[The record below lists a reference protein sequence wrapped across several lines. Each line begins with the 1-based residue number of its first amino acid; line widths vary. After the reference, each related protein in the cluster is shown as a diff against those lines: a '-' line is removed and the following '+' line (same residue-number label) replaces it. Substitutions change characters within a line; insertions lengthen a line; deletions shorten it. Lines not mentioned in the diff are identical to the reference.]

1 MDKSVSV
8 SGSRKFSRTAALRAA
23 RAAFAGET
31 PAHADLTLG
40 PLPELD
46 LKITIAINSYQP
58 NKFSGADWSACAAL
72 THELL
77 TAYQPTN
84 QKKLSST
91 GGIIARYLRY
101 AYHQPGRKSDE
112 PLRWSEVLSLKIVET
127 YVASLASAQTQ
138 TSRATIRA
146 VLRRAVRGR
155 LGDRAPETLHYSP
168 IQPPYTPAE
177 CAALVRLARNQPS
190 DSSRRNLSALVA
202 LGLGSGLNGSEIGA
216 VRRSDIVEVPSDFE
230 PICLRVTVKGKRAR
244 EVVVMAEHEVLL
256 QEALQLHHEQRRGD
270 KPLIGEKIAGHD
282 AASDA
287 TRHAQTALGRGVDI
301 TPPRLRSTWLVAC
314 MTAPVPL
321 AVLMRAA
328 GLKSARSLADLL
340 PYCPMPDPD
349 VVASILRSIGSK

>member
-1 MDKSVSV
+1 MDNSVRV
-8 SGSRKFSRTAALRAA
+8 SGTRKLSRTASLRAA

-31 PAHADLTLG
+31 PAPVDLTLG

-46 LKITIAINSYQP
+46 PKIMIAIHSFQP
-58 NKFSGADWSACAAL
+58 NQFSEADWSACAIL

-77 TAYQPTN
+77 TAHQPTN

-112 PLRWSEVLSLKIVET
+112 PLRWLEVLSLELVET
-127 YVASLASAQTQ
+127 YVASLATAQTQ
-138 TSRATIRA
+138 TSRATIRS

-177 CAALVRLARNQPS
+177 CAAFVRLARNQPS
-190 DSSRRNLSALVA
+190 ASSRRNLSALVA
-202 LGLGSGLNGSEIGA
+202 LGLGAGLNGHEIGA
-216 VRRSDIVEVPSDFE
+216 VRRSDIVEGPTEFE
-230 PICLRVTVKGKRAR
+230 PNCLRVTVKGKRAR
-244 EVVVMAEHEVLL
+244 EVVVMAEYEALL
-256 QEALQLHHEQRRGD
+256 QEVLQIHREQRRGD
-270 KPLIGEKIAGHD
+270 KPLIGEKTAGHD
-282 AASDA
+282 AANDA
-287 TRHAQTALGRGVDI
+287 TRHAQTALGHGVDI

-321 AVLMRAA
+321 SVLMRAA

-340 PYCPMPDPD
+340 PYCPTPDPD
-349 VVASILRSIGSK
+349 VAASILRSIGSK